1 MLYLY
6 KKVPVWGVRRLRD
19 SLQSRGK
26 WNASWPWLVLTCCR
40 ALHFG
45 LSVGCVSL
53 SSSRGAKSPKPAPFQ
68 NPSWSKPMPEFLAT
82 LQQLEQNEDCDAIAL
97 TPKIQRADWL
107 LTCTI
112 FITLGPAVFHVQ
124 RDSKDL
130 WLVKEDTPT
139 TIIYSGSIYVFRRI

>member
-1 MLYLY
+1 
-6 KKVPVWGVRRLRD
+6 
-19 SLQSRGK
+19 
-26 WNASWPWLVLTCCR
+26 
-40 ALHFG
+40 
-45 LSVGCVSL
+45 
-53 SSSRGAKSPKPAPFQ
+53 
-68 NPSWSKPMPEFLAT
+68 MPEFLAT

-130 WLVKEDTPT
+130 
-139 TIIYSGSIYVFRRI
+139 